1 MPEALAPAAP
11 PLLRARL
18 GDPRLLAEMIVD
30 DNAVVEGHF
39 ELLSGAH
46 SDRFIRFSRIANEHE
61 HLGAVTE
68 WLLPTVAAW
77 LPTAV
82 VAPATAG
89 VALAASLAGRLGL
102 PLFLAGV
109 GEDGRATGI
118 QDAEALA
125 GKRVLLVN
133 DVVTTGEGIVVLAA
147 AAAASGATVAGAC
160 WFVTRASVDVEG
172 MINAP
177 AAALADVDLASW
189 PAADCPLCRRDDAV
203 TRAVE
208 VN

>member
-1 MPEALAPAAP
+1 MPETLAPAAP

-30 DNAVVEGHF
+30 DGAVVEGHF

-46 SDRFIRFSRIANEHE
+46 SDRFIRFSRIASEQD

-68 WLLPTVAAW
+68 SLLPTVAAW
-77 LPTAV
+77 LPAAV

-89 VALAASLAGRLGL
+89 VALATSLARRLGL
-102 PLFLAGV
+102 PLFLASV
-109 GEDGRATGI
+109 GHDGRATDI
-118 QDAEALA
+118 EHAEALS
-125 GKRVLLVN
+125 GQRVLLVN
-133 DVVTTGEGIVVLAA
+133 DVVTTGQGIAALAA
-147 AAAASGATVAGAC
+147 AADARGATVAGAC
-160 WFVTRASVDVEG
+160 WFVTRASVDIER

-189 PAADCPLCRRDDAV
+189 SAANCPLCERDEAL
-203 TRAVE
+203 TPAVE